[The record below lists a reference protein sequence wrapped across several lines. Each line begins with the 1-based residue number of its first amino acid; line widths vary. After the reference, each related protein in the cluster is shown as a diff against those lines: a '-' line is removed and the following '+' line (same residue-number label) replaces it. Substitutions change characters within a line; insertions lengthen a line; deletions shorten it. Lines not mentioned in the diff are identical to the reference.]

1 MKKTIMVLMMSYA
14 VCTAFA
20 ENGVITELSGAVEL
34 KPAGAADY
42 VPAQKGDEVGPDTV
56 VCTGFKSMA
65 VITVGNSTIVAR
77 PLTRL
82 SLTEI
87 ARVQETETV
96 NVNLQAGR
104 VRVDVKPPAGQRA
117 NFTVSSPTATASV
130 RGTSFDL
137 DTRNLS
143 VREGTVVY
151 RGTSGAGL
159 PVRAGGISQV
169 DGSTG
174 TVADPYIA
182 HVAETVTPAL
192 AGSQEVFKPLPPVY
206 QETALDMNLSW

>member
-1 MKKTIMVLMMSYA
+1 MRKVIIAILMSFAVYA
-14 VCTAFA
+14 AFA
-20 ENGVITELSGAVEL
+20 ENGVITELSGVVEL

-42 VPAQKGDEVGPDTV
+42 VLANKGDEIAPDTV
-56 VCTGFKSMA
+56 VSTGFKSTA

-82 SLTEI
+82 SLSEI
-87 ARVQETETV
+87 SRIQETETV

-117 NFTVSSPTATASV
+117 AFTVTSPVATASV

-151 RGTSGAGL
+151 QGASGAAM
-159 PVRAGGISQV
+159 PVRAGGTSQV
-169 DGSTG
+169 DASTG
-174 TVADPYIA
+174 AVADPFVTHI
-182 HVAETVTPAL
+182 AETLTPAL
-192 AGSQEVFKPLPPVY
+192 AGSQEVLKPLPPVY
-206 QETALDMNLSW
+206 LDTTIGMKLGW